1 MKRTSRKCVVAALLT
16 ILSCGAAAAANGSFS
31 LVLYPRPV
39 SGNGY
44 ISEEDDLP
52 GHRVPVRNIQCTVDP
67 VSGVQFV
74 GMEKPD
80 ILSFEVYDLSGACVA
95 VFGDE
100 AAFLEYLFARSG
112 EYQIRLI
119 TADWAYVGY
128 IGL

>member
-1 MKRTSRKCVVAALLT
+1 MPEEEGHGQRMPGRKQ
-16 ILSCGAAAAANGSFS
+16 N
-31 LVLYPRPV
+31 
-39 SGNGY
+39 
-44 ISEEDDLP
+44 
-52 GHRVPVRNIQCTVDP
+52 CTVDP

-100 AAFLEYLFARSG
+100 AAFLEYLFAQSG